1 MQYRRLGRAGLK
13 VSAVSLGSWI
23 TYGGSVGSD
32 AALACVRA
40 ALDAGIN
47 HFDTADV
54 YQGGRAEEVLRQALD
69 GVVRHSLVI
78 ATKVFW
84 PTGDGPNDRGT
95 SRKHIFESVER
106 SLRRLGTDYVDILY
120 CHRFDPDTDP
130 EETMFALNDLIVQG
144 KVLYAGISEWPADRI
159 REARGIQR
167 RLGLRALAAAQPN
180 YSLLH
185 RAIERDVLPAC
196 RDEGIGIICFSP
208 LAQGLLTG
216 KYRAGEGAPAGSR
229 AADNARLLRPDA
241 LARVDRLRPIADGA
255 GIPLAHL
262 ALAWVLRH
270 PEVTSAL
277 VGATRPEQV
286 AENVAASH
294 VGLTPD
300 LLAAI
305 DEALSPAQ
313 AQ

>member
-1 MQYRRLGRAGLK
+1 MQYRRLGRAGIK

-23 TYGGSVGSD
+23 TYGGTVD
-32 AALACVRA
+32 AARATTCVRA

-54 YQGGRAEEVLRQALD
+54 YQGGAAEEVLRQALD
-69 GVVRHSLVI
+69 GVPRHSLVI

-95 SRKHIFESVER
+95 SRKHMFESLDR

-120 CHRFDPDTDP
+120 CHRFDSETDP
-130 EETMFALNDLIVQG
+130 EETLFALNDLVASG
-144 KVLYAGISEWPADRI
+144 KVLYAGVSEWPADRI
-159 REARGIQR
+159 REAGGIRR

-185 RAIERDVLPAC
+185 RNIERDVMEAC
-196 RDEGIGIICFSP
+196 RDEGLGVICFSP

-216 KYRAGEGAPAGSR
+216 KYRSGEAAPAGSR
-229 AADNARLLRPDA
+229 GAGNQRLLRPEA
-241 LARVDRLRPIADGA
+241 LARVERLREVCGQA
-255 GIPLAHL
+255 GLPMSRV
-262 ALAWVLRH
+262 ALAWVLRR

-277 VGATRPEQV
+277 IGASRPEQV
-286 AENVAASH
+286 EENAAAAD
-294 VGLTPD
+294 LRLPPD
-300 LLAAI
+300 LL
-305 DEALSPAQ
+305 EAVEQ
-313 AQ
+313 AVG